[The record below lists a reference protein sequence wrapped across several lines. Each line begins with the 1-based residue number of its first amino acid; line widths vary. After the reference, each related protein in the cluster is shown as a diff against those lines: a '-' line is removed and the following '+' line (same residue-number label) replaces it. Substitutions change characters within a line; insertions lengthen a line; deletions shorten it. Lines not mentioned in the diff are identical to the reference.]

1 MLKVKNNYQEK
12 NYTMKDT
19 IDIELLKYPIGKFI
33 SPLEFSK
40 ANLSLWIQTLE
51 ALPSRIEKEVNG
63 LSKLQ
68 LDTPYREGGWTIR
81 QVVFHLGDSHMNSY
95 CRFKLA
101 MTEEQPEI
109 RPYFED
115 RWAGLE
121 DAKTAEVDESCEF
134 LNALHVRWVRFLKNL
149 EDADWARTFFH
160 PETKKEFNLKTTLA
174 LYAWHSEHHLH
185 HIIRLKERN
194 NWM

>member
-1 MLKVKNNYQEK
+1 MLKVKNIYQVK
-12 NYTMKDT
+12 NFRMKDT
-19 IDIELLKYPIGKFI
+19 IDIELLKYPIGKFK
-33 SPLEFSK
+33 SPLEFSRG
-40 ANLSLWIQTLE
+40 NLLLWIQTLE
-51 ALPSRIEKEVNG
+51 TLPSRIEKEVNG

-101 MTEEQPEI
+101 MTEEKPEI
-109 RPYFED
+109 RPYFEE
-115 RWAGLE
+115 RWADLE
-121 DAKTAEVDESCEF
+121 DAKTAEVTDACAF
-134 LNALHVRWVRFLKNL
+134 LKTLHSRWVCFLKKL
-149 EDADWARTFFH
+149 SDADWDRTFYH
-160 PETKKEFNLKTTLA
+160 PESKKEFNLKTTLA